1 MKLLVDGVE
10 VVFHNDVKVI
20 WDSQGEDSSGELH
33 LTATYEGIIIDKF
46 DDGSCVSVSST
57 ASLEV
62 QDLSEMTH

>member
-10 VVFHNDVKVI
+10 VKFHNDVKVI

-46 DDGSCVSVSST
+46 DNEIGECVAT

-62 QDLSEMTH
+62 QDLDEMTH